1 MSEFGANHST
11 YQSLLIAVPSF
22 SEPSVGAVLKQ
33 QLAKPLDVLDITE
46 WQNSKLQELGLSTV
60 GDVLLASETKLQT
73 MSYVGEKRS
82 RRIRN
87 AALAAVFEYL
97 SG

>member
-1 MSEFGANHST
+1 M
-11 YQSLLIAVPSF
+11 Q
-22 SEPSVGAVLKQ
+22 Q
-33 QLAKPLDVLDITE
+33 QLDKPLEVLDVTD
-46 WQNSKLQELGLSTV
+46 WQRSKLRELDLETV
-60 GDVLLASETKLQT
+60 GDVLAAGESRLQELR
-73 MSYVGEKRS
+73 YVGEKRS

>member
-1 MSEFGANHST
+1 
-11 YQSLLIAVPSF
+11 
-22 SEPSVGAVLKQ
+22 
-33 QLAKPLDVLDITE
+33 LDVTH
-46 WQNSKLQELGLSTV
+46 WQRTKLQELGLATV
-60 GDVLLASETKLQT
+60 GDVLLASESKLQT
-73 MSYVGEKRS
+73 LSYVGEKRS